1 MSHAVPAPVAW
12 YRQPW
17 PWLLMLMPALAL
29 VGGLV
34 TLWLAVSTNH
44 AMVVDDYYREGKAIN
59 RTLARDAAAARLGLS
74 ARVVRGDDGG
84 PVVTMSSVSGTALP
98 AALTLRVIHATR
110 AEFDQIHSLRPVMP
124 GRYAG
129 SALALPGE
137 GRWHLVIEGPEA
149 TWRLTASAAGFGQPV
164 AVTAQP

>member
-1 MSHAVPAPVAW
+1 MSQAVLTPVAW

-29 VGGLV
+29 VGGLF
-34 TLWLAVSTNH
+34 TLWLAISSNH

-59 RTLARDAAAARLGLS
+59 RTLARDAAAARLGLT
-74 ARVVRGDDGG
+74 AQVLRGDDGS
-84 PVVTMSSVSGTALP
+84 PLVLMHSGAGAALP
-98 AALTLRVIHATR
+98 ASLTLRVIHATR
-110 AEFDQIHSLRPVMP
+110 AEFDQSHSLRPVAP

-129 SALALPGE
+129 SPLALPGE

-149 TWRLTASAAGFGQPV
+149 TWRLTTSAAGFGRPV
-164 AVTAQP
+164 VVNAQP

>member
-1 MSHAVPAPVAW
+1 MSHAVIAPIAW

-29 VGGLV
+29 VGGLI
-34 TLWLAVSTNH
+34 TLWLALSTNH

-74 ARVVRGDDGG
+74 AQVMRGPDGS
-84 PVVTMSSVSGTALP
+84 PVVTMASAPGAALP

-110 AEFDQIHSLRPVMP
+110 AEFDQIHTLQPVAP

-129 SALALPGE
+129 SALALPAE

-149 TWRLTASAAGFGQPV
+149 TWRLTASVAGFGQPV
-164 AVTAQP
+164 TVAAQP